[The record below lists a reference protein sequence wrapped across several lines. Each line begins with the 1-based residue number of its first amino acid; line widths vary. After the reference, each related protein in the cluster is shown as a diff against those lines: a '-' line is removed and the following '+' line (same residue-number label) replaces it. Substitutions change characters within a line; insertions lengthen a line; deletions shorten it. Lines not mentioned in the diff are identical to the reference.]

1 MAYGNDPYVD
11 MMTNLN
17 NLTSGRADDDKY
29 PPKTTGPTRQ
39 GGLGTRDRRPPP
51 SPTPYEEGEYQ
62 YAAGGTEPISVEDM
76 MSRGGGELG
85 GQYVDEFISKLTNLS
100 SETQGQ
106 FKDFLSGGIESKE
119 WAQLV
124 GLTEDESD
132 DYSAWFGNLNPFT
145 DLSSRIAGIEEY
157 GKARKKQVRGAAR
170 AKAMQDAQGGGGR
183 GGRGFARGRGSGMLS
198 GSLKRSLLR
207 DAMNAQMFSVN
218 EEVGKRYG
226 QLVASVG
233 DQFTKAYKSLGALS
247 ADVKTE
253 GGLELF
259 KQPEDEIDT
268 AIRANPPPN
277 SAGYAGATAVK
288 DGRNWEWNENAREW
302 EDMGPVT
309 NTTDEEALSD

>member
-170 AKAMQDAQGGGGR
+170 AKAMQDAQGGGK

-259 KQPEDEIDT
+259 KQPEDET
-268 AIRANPPPN
+268 GTTNQVAYANVFPPTQP
-277 SAGYAGATAVK
+277 GTEGATAEK
-288 DGRNWEWNENAREW
+288 DGRIWLYTNGNWEDQGA
-302 EDMGPVT
+302 VA
-309 NTTDEEALSD
+309 DEEALSD